1 MVIILW
7 KKLFKKCNNVW
18 VFEIKHH
25 ANKQMNRWLNMNNEQ
40 NLLVRE
46 KPSIGLLAFF
56 GPIVWGNENGLEI
69 VGSWG

>member
-7 KKLFKKCNNVW
+7 KKFKFKCKNVW

-46 KPSIGLLAFF
+46 KPSIGLLAF
-56 GPIVWGNENGLEI
+56 GPIVWVNENGLEI